1 MQAVLEYIFRMGF
14 NIDERLIADC
24 HVLQELDDMSLLL
37 HNNADVLWFILVPHT
52 DVVEFYQL
60 SMQQQQNLCTQI
72 NRISELINNNFQF
85 DKLNVATIGNVVS
98 QMHIHIVARRKE
110 DPYWPGVVWGQPVH
124 HQHDEAFIERV
135 SNLVKSA

>member
-110 DPYWPGVVWGQPVH
+110 DPYWPDVVWGQPVH